1 MRIRYLRQIN
11 GLTQGDLAKALGIS
25 RSTIAS
31 WESNRRTPELKAVE
45 TIADFFEVSIDF
57 LLGRVNNPNAF
68 RTDEYEENSPDFSQ
82 IYYKLPEKAQE
93 SIREFIEFVKHK
105 YNVEEKDK

>member
-57 LLGRVNNPNAF
+57 LLGAL
-68 RTDEYEENSPDFSQ
+68 
-82 IYYKLPEKAQE
+82 I
-93 SIREFIEFVKHK
+93 IRA
-105 YNVEEKDK
+105 VEQMNTKKIP